1 MVFTRVM
8 VFACVLLLT
17 RVLALTRVMAF
28 TITIKTL
35 SPDSVFFSDRRIKDK
50 MSFFEA

>member
-17 RVLALTRVMAF
+17 RVLVLTHVMAF
-28 TITIKTL
+28 TITIETL

-50 MSFFEA
+50 MGFFEA

>member
-1 MVFTRVM
+1 MVFTRVV
-8 VFACVLLLT
+8 VFA
-17 RVLALTRVMAF
+17 RVLVLTHVMAS
-28 TITIKTL
+28 TITIETL